1 MKVFLAG
8 GTGKLGRHV
17 WRQALVQRH
26 TVTAFVRDASK
37 LLDDAGGALPAGLEV
52 VTGDAM
58 DADAMAAA
66 AAGHDAVVSTL
77 SQVGDGPDLYQMTRE
92 LVTATATAGITRLI
106 VTAGGGALSRRT
118 PDGPLMFE
126 HEIFRS
132 NPPLYATQRQHIA
145 NLAMLYT
152 QPPTLEW
159 TMVCAPMMI
168 GTDDEMEPTGNV
180 VTTENIATRWGT
192 STYADAASV
201 IVGELECRGNIHT
214 RVGVATPPADT
225 PKL

>member
-17 WRQALVQRH
+17 WRQALAQRH

-52 VTGDAM
+52 VTGDAL

-92 LVTATATAGITRLI
+92 LVTATGAAGITRLI
-106 VTAGGGALSRRT
+106 VTGGGGALSRRT
-118 PDGPLMFE
+118 YPSM
-126 HEIFRS
+126 
-132 NPPLYATQRQHIA
+132 
-145 NLAMLYT
+145 
-152 QPPTLEW
+152 
-159 TMVCAPMMI
+159 
-168 GTDDEMEPTGNV
+168 
-180 VTTENIATRWGT
+180 
-192 STYADAASV
+192 
-201 IVGELECRGNIHT
+201 
-214 RVGVATPPADT
+214 
-225 PKL
+225 